1 MYQPKLNR
9 RKQPPTV
16 KIKANKREVKQIM
29 FPKQEV
35 VAMLLAGGQGSR
47 LGVLT
52 KKIAKPAVPFGGK
65 YRIIDFPLSN
75 CVNSGIE
82 AVGILTQY
90 QPLELNE
97 YIGNGQPW
105 DLDGM
110 HSGVSCLS
118 PYQAVDGA
126 DWYSGTANAI
136 YQNIDFIDR
145 YNPEYVVI
153 LSGDH
158 IYKMDYNQMI
168 KFHKENDAACT
179 IAVIDVPMEEAS
191 RFGIL
196 NTNADGSIY
205 EFDEKPEHPKSTNA
219 SMGIYVFS
227 WKKLK
232 KYLIEDAANPDSSN
246 DFGKDVLPAMLNA
259 GERMFAYP
267 FEGYWKDVGTID
279 SLWEANMDLLD
290 PNVTLDLTDIF
301 SKNPMMPPHYIADE
315 AKIQNSLVADGCNV
329 YGNVEFSILFA
340 GVNIGK
346 GATVNSSIIMPGAVI
361 EDGAVVQYAIVAENT
376 VVGKNAVI
384 GEKPENVANRDDWG
398 VTVLGD
404 NLKIGDNTV
413 ILPKSMIDKNVGV
426 KDDEE

>member
-1 MYQPKLNR
+1 
-9 RKQPPTV
+9 
-16 KIKANKREVKQIM
+16 M
-29 FPKQEV
+29 FPKKEV

-52 KKIAKPAVPFGGK
+52 RKIAKPAVPFGGK

-90 QPLELNE
+90 QPLVLNE

-110 HSGVSCLS
+110 HSGVNCLS

-136 YQNIDFIDR
+136 FQNINYIDR
-145 YNPEYVVI
+145 YDPEYVVV

-158 IYKMDYNQMI
+158 IYKMDYNKMLEY
-168 KFHKENDAACT
+168 HKEKNAACT
-179 IAVIDVPMEEAS
+179 IAVIDVPLEEAS

-196 NTNADGSIY
+196 NTHEDGEIY
-205 EFDEKPEHPKSTNA
+205 EFDEKPEKPKSTHA
-219 SMGIYVFS
+219 SMGIYIFS
-227 WKKLK
+227 YKELR
-232 KYLIEDAANPDSSN
+232 KYLIEDDENKNSSH

-290 PNVTLDLTDIF
+290 PNVTLDLKDIY
-301 SKNPMMPPHYIADE
+301 SRNPMMPPHFVSNDAV
-315 AKIQNSLVADGCNV
+315 IQNSLVADGCNV
-329 YGNVEFSILFA
+329 YGNLEFSILFS
-340 GVNIGK
+340 GVTIGK
-346 GATVNSSIIMPGAVI
+346 GATINSSIIMPGAVI
-361 EDGAVVQYAIVAENT
+361 EEGATVQFAIIAENT
-376 VVGKNAVI
+376 VVRKNTVVGA
-384 GEKPENVANRDDWG
+384 KPEDCENRDDWG
-398 VTVLGD
+398 IAVVGE
-404 NLKIGDNTV
+404 NSV
-413 ILPKSMIDKNVGV
+413 IDEGAVVKPKEMIDRCTEV
-426 KDDEE
+426 KANEM

>member
-1 MYQPKLNR
+1 
-9 RKQPPTV
+9 
-16 KIKANKREVKQIM
+16 M
-29 FPKQEV
+29 FPKKEV

-52 KKIAKPAVPFGGK
+52 KKLAKPAVPFGGK

-75 CVNSGIE
+75 CVNSGID
-82 AVGILTQY
+82 AVGVLTQY
-90 QPLELNE
+90 QPLVLNE

-110 HSGVSCLS
+110 HSGVNCLS

-136 YQNIDFIDR
+136 YQNINYIER
-145 YNPEYVVI
+145 YDPEYVVV

-158 IYKMDYNQMI
+158 IYKMDYNKMLE
-168 KFHKENDAACT
+168 FHKKKNASCT
-179 IAVIDVPMEEAS
+179 IAVIDVPLEEAS

-196 NTNADGSIY
+196 NTKDDGQIY

-219 SMGIYVFS
+219 SMGIYIFS
-227 WKKLK
+227 WKPLK
-232 KYLIEDAANPDSSN
+232 KYLIDDEENENSSH
-246 DFGKDVLPAMLNA
+246 DFGKDVLPAMLKA

-290 PNVTLDLTDIF
+290 PNVTLDLKDIY
-301 SKNPMMPPHYIADE
+301 SRNPMMPPHYVSSE
-315 AKIQNSLVADGCNV
+315 ANIQNSLIADGCNV
-329 YGNVEFSILFA
+329 YGNLEFSILFA
-340 GVNIGK
+340 GVTVGK
-346 GATVNSSIIMPGAVI
+346 NATINSSIIMPGAVI

-376 VVGKNAVI
+376 VIGKNAVV
-384 GEKPENVANRDDWG
+384 GEKPEDVSDRVNWG
-398 VTVLGD
+398 
-404 NLKIGDNTV
+404 ITV
-413 ILPKSMIDKNVGV
+413 IGANAKICDNCVVKAKQMIQSYTEV
-426 KDDEE
+426 KADEE

>member
-1 MYQPKLNR
+1 
-9 RKQPPTV
+9 
-16 KIKANKREVKQIM
+16 M
-29 FPKQEV
+29 FPKKEV

-52 KKIAKPAVPFGGK
+52 RKIAKPAVPFGGK

-90 QPLELNE
+90 QPLVLNE

-110 HSGVSCLS
+110 HSGVNCLS

-136 YQNIDFIDR
+136 FQNINYIDR
-145 YNPEYVVI
+145 YDPEYVVV

-158 IYKMDYNQMI
+158 IYKMDYNKMLEY
-168 KFHKENDAACT
+168 HKEKNAACT
-179 IAVIDVPMEEAS
+179 IAVIDVPHEEAS

-196 NTNADGSIY
+196 NTHEGRDIY
-205 EFDEKPEHPKSTNA
+205 EFDEKPEKPKSTHA
-219 SMGIYVFS
+219 SMGIYIFS
-227 WKKLK
+227 YKELR
-232 KYLIEDAANPDSSN
+232 KYLIEDDENKNSSH

-290 PNVTLDLTDIF
+290 PNVTLDLKDIY
-301 SKNPMMPPHYIADE
+301 SRNPMMPPHFVSNDAV
-315 AKIQNSLVADGCNV
+315 IQNSLVADGCNV
-329 YGNVEFSILFA
+329 YGNLEFSILFS
-340 GVNIGK
+340 GVTIGK
-346 GATVNSSIIMPGAVI
+346 GATINSSIIMPGAVI
-361 EDGAVVQYAIVAENT
+361 EEGATVQFAIIAENT
-376 VVGKNAVI
+376 VVRKNAVV
-384 GEKPENVANRDDWG
+384 GAKPEDCANRDDWG
-398 VTVLGD
+398 IAVVGENAIID
-404 NLKIGDNTV
+404 EGAVVK
-413 ILPKSMIDKNVGV
+413 PKEMIDRCTEV
-426 KDDEE
+426 KANEM

>member
-1 MYQPKLNR
+1 
-9 RKQPPTV
+9 
-16 KIKANKREVKQIM
+16 M
-29 FPKQEV
+29 FPKKEV

-52 KKIAKPAVPFGGK
+52 RKIAKPAVPFGGK

-90 QPLELNE
+90 QPLVLNE

-110 HSGVSCLS
+110 HSGVNCLS

-136 YQNIDFIDR
+136 FQNINYIDR
-145 YNPEYVVI
+145 YDPEYVVV

-158 IYKMDYNQMI
+158 IYKMDYNKMLEY
-168 KFHKENDAACT
+168 HKEKNAACT
-179 IAVIDVPMEEAS
+179 IAVIDVPLEEAS

-196 NTNADGSIY
+196 NTHEDGEIY
-205 EFDEKPEHPKSTNA
+205 EFDEKPEKPKSTHA
-219 SMGIYVFS
+219 SMGIYIFS
-227 WKKLK
+227 YKELR
-232 KYLIEDAANPDSSN
+232 KYLIEDDENKNSSH

-290 PNVTLDLTDIF
+290 PNVTLDLKDIY
-301 SKNPMMPPHYIADE
+301 SRNPMMPPHFVSNDAV
-315 AKIQNSLVADGCNV
+315 IQNSLVADGCNV
-329 YGNVEFSILFA
+329 YGNLEFSILFS
-340 GVNIGK
+340 GVTIGK
-346 GATVNSSIIMPGAVI
+346 GATINSSIIMPGVVI
-361 EDGAVVQYAIVAENT
+361 EEGATVQFAIIAENT
-376 VVGKNAVI
+376 VVRKNAVV
-384 GEKPENVANRDDWG
+384 GAKPEDCENRDDWG
-398 VTVLGD
+398 IAVVGE
-404 NLKIGDNTV
+404 NSV
-413 ILPKSMIDKNVGV
+413 IDEGAVVKPKEMIDRCTEV
-426 KDDEE
+426 KANEM